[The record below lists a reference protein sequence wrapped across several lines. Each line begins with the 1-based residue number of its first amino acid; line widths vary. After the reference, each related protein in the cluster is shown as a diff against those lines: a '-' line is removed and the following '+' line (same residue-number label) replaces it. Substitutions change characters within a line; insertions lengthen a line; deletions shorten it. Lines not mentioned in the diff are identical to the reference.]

1 MSKLTSTCVW
11 VGPARDARAPRG
23 AWPWLL
29 PYHVVKFYT
38 NRGPGA
44 GRTQVL
50 HELSYHQAYGR
61 GLWTWP
67 ALKKRDTLG
76 GGLTGAEEAGV
87 CCICTDRFNKPVH
100 AV

>member
-1 MSKLTSTCVW
+1 M
-11 VGPARDARAPRG
+11 GPARDARAPRG

-67 ALKKRDTLG
+67 ALRKRDTLG
-76 GGLTGAEEAGV
+76 EDLTGAEEAGV